1 MSYDHFLH
9 YLEVIVELLRLFRSN
24 NKNLCNVMHIVDPF
38 ISKRS
43 FEVNRSFVSIF
54 FYKCILLKAMMQ
66 RG

>member
-1 MSYDHFLH
+1 MSYDHFYI

-38 ISKRS
+38 ISKHS

-54 FYKCILLKAMMQ
+54 FL
-66 RG
+66 